1 MSNDLKY
8 EQPRRMS
15 RRELEAAFQSGDGEK
30 IGTALIAATYT
41 ENGAWILD
49 WWVKFVDHQ
58 DGIARYSVALT
69 LSAISFMRESE
80 ISLVQCRE
88 IAKKLCNDP
97 DESVRA
103 AARDALEDVLQ
114 ASKLKGVSQS

>member
-1 MSNDLKY
+1 MSDNFTY

-49 WWVKFVDHQ
+49 WCVKFVDHQ
-58 DGIARYSVALT
+58 DGVARYSVALT
-69 LSAISFMRESE
+69 LSAMSFMEESE
-80 ISLVQCRE
+80 SSLVKCRE
-88 IAKKLCNDP
+88 IAERLCNDP
-97 DESVRA
+97 DESVRV

-114 ASKLKGVSQS
+114 ASKSDGAS